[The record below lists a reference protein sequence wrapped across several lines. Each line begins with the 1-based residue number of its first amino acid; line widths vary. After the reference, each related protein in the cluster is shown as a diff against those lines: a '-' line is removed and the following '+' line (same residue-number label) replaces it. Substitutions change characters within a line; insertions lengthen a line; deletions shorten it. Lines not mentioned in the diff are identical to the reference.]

1 MKQTGVVVEIT
12 GKSAR
17 VECDRQ
23 SACDMCENASVCTEK
38 CKKVYATAE
47 NTVDAEIGDLVEI
60 ETESSLVLKNAFIVF
75 FLPVILSFIAYFA
88 AERFFGSAVAV
99 ILTLVA
105 LIASLVL
112 FAFLQNRNEKN
123 RNASKIV
130 RIISK

>member
-1 MKQTGVVVEIT
+1 MKQTGVVVEII
-12 GKSAR
+12 GKGAR

-47 NTVDAEIGDLVEI
+47 NTVNAEIGDLVEI

-75 FLPVILSFIAYFA
+75 LLPVILSFVAYFA
-88 AERFFGSAVAV
+88 AERLFGSAVAV
-99 ILTLVA
+99 IVTLVA

-112 FAFLQNRNEKN
+112 FAFLQNRSEKN